1 MKKMLC
7 RCFAAL
13 VLTALLASCAVPPA
27 LSENISDA
35 WTDQLFQSAR
45 AVSGQVFIVRNGQPV
60 YVRCYGWRDARKTKP
75 VTAETKYVIAS
86 VTKMVS
92 AVGLMRLYDQGWFA
106 LDDAL
111 GDVLPY
117 PVVNTQYKDQK
128 VTVRQLLSHTTGLK
142 QGNTYKGNWA
152 ILSSTSSAYYFEP
165 NTPPGTAYEYS
176 NRNGGLIG
184 SLMEAVSGLSI
195 NSYMTQNL
203 FAPLGIDAAY
213 SAHLLKDQTNIS
225 FRLNTDGTPMA
236 SDERLINNGKN
247 YDDTCSPANHQGTT
261 IGSLVISAPD
271 LAKIGAMLC
280 QRGEW
285 QGETILRPETVA
297 MMEADQDEA
306 EGSSVKVHG
315 PYGLCLERV
324 RDSLGN
330 TWFGHQGMAYGLSSD
345 VFYQPDLGLTV
356 VVIGNGYRARKRDSL
371 VTLFADV
378 MDRAAETDWDTMPAC
393 SWRFETGEED

>member
-1 MKKMLC
+1 MKKTFI
-7 RCFAAL
+7 RCVSSLFLAA
-13 VLTALLASCAVPPA
+13 VLAAASVLPA
-27 LSENISDA
+27 LSENITDA
-35 WTDQLFQSAR
+35 WTDKLFQSAK

-60 YVRCYGWRDARKTKP
+60 YARSYGWRDARKTKP
-75 VTAETKYVIAS
+75 VSVDTKYAIAS

-92 AVGLMRLYDQGWFA
+92 AVGLMRLYDQGWFD

-111 GDVLPY
+111 GEVLPY

-184 SLMEAVSGLSI
+184 SLLEAVSGLSI

-225 FRLNTDGTPMA
+225 FRINADGTPMA
-236 SDERLINNGKN
+236 SDETLIKNGKN
-247 YDDTCSPANHQGTT
+247 YDDTCNPAAHQGTT
-261 IGSLVISAPD
+261 IGALVISAPD
-271 LAKIGAMLC
+271 LAKIGTMLC
-280 QRGEW
+280 SRGDW
-285 QGETILRPETVA
+285 QGETLLQPETVA
-297 MMEADQDEA
+297 LMEADQETI
-306 EGSSVKVHG
+306 EGSSVQVHG

-324 RDSLGN
+324 QDSRGSV
-330 TWFGHQGMAYGLSSD
+330 WYGHQGRAYGLSSD
-345 VFYQPDLGLTV
+345 VFYQPELGLTV
-356 VVIGNGYRARKRDSL
+356 VVVGNGYKAQKKDTL
-371 VTLFADV
+371 VTLFVDV
-378 MDRAAETDWDTMPAC
+378 MEKALETDWDSMPAC
-393 SWRFETGEED
+393 AYSFEMAE